1 MKKVIPKF
9 SNKPIDYSHI
19 GDQIKE
25 TLSGRTDNVGLVEDG
40 IQIKETNLDIQ
51 LKDDYLW
58 DVLPMFDFANPPVDP
73 VELSIAM
80 VTFMRE
86 QGGIGL
92 AANQVGYNFK
102 MFVTEG
108 EPAFAVFNPTITFE
122 SPNNV
127 LLDEGCLSYP
137 NLLLKVKRASS
148 IRVRFQDPY
157 GNWITRQFAGMSA
170 RVFLHENDHLLG
182 VDFTDKVSTMKLQ
195 MAQKKAKKRK
205 ALGK

>member
-1 MKKVIPKF
+1 MEKKIPDF
-9 SNKPIDYSHI
+9 NKKPVDYTDM
-19 GDQIKE
+19 GLKIKE
-25 TLSGRTDNVGLVEDG
+25 TLGVRPDGIGLVEDG
-40 IQIKETNLDIQ
+40 IQIKDTDLDIQ

-58 DVLPMFDFANPPVDP
+58 DVLPKFDFANPPIDP

-80 VTFMRE
+80 VVFMRE

-92 AANQVGYNFK
+92 AANQIGYNFQ

-108 EPAFAVFNPTITFE
+108 EPAFAVFNPTITFQ
-122 SPNNV
+122 SPNSV

-137 NLLLKVKRASS
+137 NLLLKVSRPSS

-182 VDFTDKVSTMKLQ
+182 VDFTDKVSTMKLR

>member
-1 MKKVIPKF
+1 MLPK
-9 SNKPIDYSHI
+9 
-19 GDQIKE
+19 
-25 TLSGRTDNVGLVEDG
+25 
-40 IQIKETNLDIQ
+40 
-51 LKDDYLW
+51 
-58 DVLPMFDFANPPVDP
+58 FDFANPPIDP

-80 VTFMRE
+80 VVYMRE

-122 SPNNV
+122 SPNSV
-127 LLDEGCLSYP
+127 MLDEGCLSYP
-137 NLLLKVKRASS
+137 NLLLKVSRPSS

-182 VDFTDKVSTMKLQ
+182 VDFTDKVSTMKLK

-205 ALGK
+205 ALEK

>member
-1 MKKVIPKF
+1 MKKVIPESIK
-9 SNKPIDYSHI
+9 KPIDYTDM
-19 GDQIKE
+19 GLKIKE
-25 TLSGRTDNVGLVEDG
+25 TLDGRVDNIGLVEDG
-40 IQIKETNLDIQ
+40 IEIKDTDLNIQ

-58 DVLPMFDFANPPVDP
+58 DVLPKFDFANPPIDP

-80 VTFMRE
+80 VVFMRE

-92 AANQVGYNFK
+92 AANQIGYNFK

-108 EPAFAVFNPTITFE
+108 EPAFAVFNPTITFQ
-122 SPNNV
+122 SPNSV

-137 NLLLKVKRASS
+137 NLLLKVSRPAS

-182 VDFTDKVSTMKLQ
+182 VDFTDKVSIMKLK